1 MGWIAWMAAGVL
13 CLLLFWA
20 LAIRPCRRREEEM
33 QRFAAQYYA
42 HRGLHNEAEGIPE
55 NSMGAFARAV
65 AEGYGIELDVHLSR
79 DGEAVV
85 FHDDNLRRM
94 CGVDACVT
102 DLSWAELS
110 KLHLRGTEYTIP
122 RFSDVLALVGGTV
135 PLIIELKFE
144 RHAKKLCETVN
155 GLLAAYPGAYCIE
168 SFDPR
173 CVWWFRRHQCA
184 ILRGQLAESFR
195 VHGMKLNRALD
206 FLLKNLLLNFWALP
220 DFVAYNMEDIH
231 RARSFRLCCW
241 LYHVQK
247 VFWVV
252 RSPEQCMVAKG
263 EQAIMIFEH
272 FDPRAAEAAWEK
284 AQQAAK

>member
-13 CLLLFWA
+13 CLLLLWV

-122 RFSDVLALVGGTV
+122 RFSDVLALVGGKV

-155 GLLAAYPGAYCIE
+155 GLLAAYPGGVLH
-168 SFDPR
+168 R
-173 CVWWFRRHQCA
+173 
-184 ILRGQLAESFR
+184 ILRPAVCLVVPQASVRNPAGTACGILPCARYEAQP
-195 VHGMKLNRALD
+195 RAGLPA
-206 FLLKNLLLNFWALP
+206 KKSTAQFWALP

-252 RSPEQCMVAKG
+252 RSPEQWMVAKG

>member
-13 CLLLFWA
+13 CLLLLWV

-55 NSMGAFARAV
+55 NSMGAFACAV

-122 RFSDVLALVGGTV
+122 RFSDVLALVGGKV
-135 PLIIELKFE
+135 PLEVRAACEKAVRDGE
-144 RHAKKLCETVN
+144 RPAGGLSGGVLHRILRPAVCMVVPQASVRNPAGAACGILPCARYEAQPRAGLPAKKST
-155 GLLAAYPGAYCIE
+155 A
-168 SFDPR
+168 
-173 CVWWFRRHQCA
+173 Q
-184 ILRGQLAESFR
+184 
-195 VHGMKLNRALD
+195 
-206 FLLKNLLLNFWALP
+206 FLG
-220 DFVAYNMEDIH
+220 VA
-231 RARSFRLCCW
+231 RFCRL
-241 LYHVQK
+241 
-247 VFWVV
+247 
-252 RSPEQCMVAKG
+252 
-263 EQAIMIFEH
+263 
-272 FDPRAAEAAWEK
+272 
-284 AQQAAK
+284 